1 MVKSLCLWWWSQF
14 SYARFICH
22 LSCFFWKVL
31 LPCFM
36 LLFRCLIALFHAS
49 FEMSYCHGFSSCSSF
64 LKCLDYSA
72 NYYAVLWIWLGSL
85 WFVYNI
91 CHLPWLIQMSNIF
104 HTMFCLYI
112 IVVALAAL
120 SNPPPPSLLSFP
132 LLSSLA
138 SEDDNVL
145 AMTKWLS
152 LFSSPFHFFF
162 GVCSCS
168 SDSPPL

>member
-1 MVKSLCLWWWSQF
+1 
-14 SYARFICH
+14 
-22 LSCFFWKVL
+22 
-31 LPCFM
+31 
-36 LLFRCLIALFHAS
+36 
-49 FEMSYCHGFSSCSSF
+49 
-64 LKCLDYSA
+64 
-72 NYYAVLWIWLGSL
+72 
-85 WFVYNI
+85 
-91 CHLPWLIQMSNIF
+91 MSNIF

-152 LFSSPFHFFF
+152 LFSSPFHFF
-162 GVCSCS
+162 S
-168 SDSPPL
+168 SVYVLVLPIHRHFRATLF